1 MCSQQCKRM
10 CKVPGLKLNSSEWR
24 MSRYKKPTRL
34 HWIILFVAL
43 CIWAVWMAQDI
54 NAMISGIEFTGS
66 KTKTE
71 TAIEISGAEFVS
83 EDIKFKHQTLS
94 TSMQYQCTAVSEDVL
109 FAFQFSFN
117 DRPIEDHIFLICSNS
132 KTFGNAK
139 VVYRSPE
146 KIKCTEEF
154 NGEFKQIVR
163 SKEITIKAIDI
174 DGWKQTEYSTADP
187 KESCMIQHAIDVLEL
202 KWV

>member
-1 MCSQQCKRM
+1 MCSQRCKRM

-83 EDIKFKHQTLS
+83 EDIKFKHQ
-94 TSMQYQCTAVSEDVL
+94 E
-109 FAFQFSFN
+109 
-117 DRPIEDHIFLICSNS
+117 
-132 KTFGNAK
+132 
-139 VVYRSPE
+139 
-146 KIKCTEEF
+146 
-154 NGEFKQIVR
+154 
-163 SKEITIKAIDI
+163 
-174 DGWKQTEYSTADP
+174 
-187 KESCMIQHAIDVLEL
+187 
-202 KWV
+202 

>member
-1 MCSQQCKRM
+1 M

-24 MSRYKKPTRL
+24 MSRYKKATRL

-54 NAMISGIEFTGS
+54 NGIISGIEFTGS

-83 EDIKFKHQTLS
+83 EDVKFKHQALS
-94 TSMQYQCTAVSEDVL
+94 KSMQYQCVAVSEDIL

-117 DRPIEDHIFLICSNS
+117 DRPIEDHIFLLCSNS
-132 KTFGNAK
+132 KAFGNAK
-139 VVYRSPE
+139 VIYRSPE

-154 NGEFKQIVR
+154 NGDLKQVIR
-163 SKEITIKAIDI
+163 SKEVTIKAIDI
-174 DGWKQTEYSTADP
+174 EGWKQTEYSTSNP

>member
-1 MCSQQCKRM
+1 MCSQRCKRM

-24 MSRYKKPTRL
+24 MSRYKKATRF

-54 NAMISGIEFTGS
+54 NGMISGIEFTGS
-66 KTKTE
+66 KTKTD

-83 EDIKFKHQTLS
+83 EDIKIKHQTLS
-94 TSMQYQCTAVSEDVL
+94 ASMQYQCMSVSEDVL

-117 DRPIEDHIFLICSNS
+117 NRPIEDHIFLICSNT

-139 VVYRSPE
+139 IIYRSPE

-154 NGEFKQIVR
+154 NGELKHIVR
-163 SKEITIKAIDI
+163 SKEITIKSIDI
-174 DGWKQTEYSTADP
+174 DEWKQIEYSTSDS